1 MSCVTLV
8 VASFLLDLLIGDPQ
22 RPTHPVVLMGKAISL
37 FERRF
42 RPHCRGPRSERLAG
56 GLLAAVVVAG
66 AYCVSAML
74 VLAAYRLSVVV
85 GVLLDMWMLHT
96 TIAARALADAARA
109 VYIPLAGGDLHLAR
123 QRLSMIVGRDTQDLP
138 AEEIV
143 RAAVETVAE
152 NTSDGVVA
160 PLFFAFIGG
169 APLAMAYKA
178 VNTLDSMVGY
188 TDKRYIDFGRVSA
201 KIDDLANYIPARIS
215 GVLLVAAAAVLGEDW
230 RTAWHTMLR
239 DRRKHPSP
247 NSGLGEAA
255 VAGALGVRLGGFN
268 SYRGQRSFRDYLG
281 DETEQLHPVHIGR
294 AVKLMYGASVI
305 ALLVGCAVRASL
317 LLYGRVAG

>member
-1 MSCVTLV
+1 MMLV
-8 VASFLLDLLIGDPQ
+8 VAAFLLDLLIGDPP

-37 FERRF
+37 FEHRF
-42 RPHCRGPRSERLAG
+42 RPHCRGPQSERLAG
-56 GLLAAVVVAG
+56 GVLAFAVVAG
-66 AYCVSAML
+66 AYCVPAML
-74 VLAAYRLSVVV
+74 IWAAYRLSAVA
-85 GVLLDMWMLHT
+85 GVLLDVWMLYT
-96 TIAARALADAARA
+96 TIAARALANAARA

-123 QRLSMIVGRDTQDLP
+123 HRLGMIVGRDTQDLP
-138 AEEIV
+138 AAEIV

-160 PLFFAFIGG
+160 PLLFAFIGG

-188 TDKRYIDFGRVSA
+188 TDERYIDFGRVSA
-201 KIDDLANYIPARIS
+201 KLDDLANYIPARVS

-230 RTAWHTMLR
+230 RRAWHTMLR
-239 DRRKHPSP
+239 DGRKHPSP

-281 DETEQLHPVHIGR
+281 DETEQLQPVHIGR
-294 AVKLMYGASVI
+294 AVKLMYGSSVI
-305 ALLVGCAVRASL
+305 ALIAGCAIRAGL
-317 LLYGRVAG
+317 LLYERVVR